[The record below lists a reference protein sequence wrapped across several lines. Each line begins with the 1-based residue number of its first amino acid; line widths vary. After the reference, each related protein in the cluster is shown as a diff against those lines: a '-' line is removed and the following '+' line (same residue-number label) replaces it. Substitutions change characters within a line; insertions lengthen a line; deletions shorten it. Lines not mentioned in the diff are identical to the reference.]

1 MAASGLP
8 KIRSGWQ
15 QAGMRCACTCIKKA
29 FSIHIPARRR
39 PAILKKLARG
49 RRRLTE
55 LKGIAASIPNQ
66 GILINTL
73 GPQEAKD
80 RSEIE
85 HIVTTHDELFKD
97 DVLPDAFAN
106 PASKEGA
113 ALPPGAARG
122 V

>member
-1 MAASGLP
+1 
-8 KIRSGWQ
+8 
-15 QAGMRCACTCIKKA
+15 MRCACTCIKKA

-39 PAILKKLARG
+39 PAILKKLARSRRSRRS